1 MEDEDEVDE
10 DLVDVVMVVMVD
22 TDIIHTIII
31 SIQDTTVEIDT
42 KAEERFRQHRTD
54 LFNLKL
60 DVHFQ
65 PSNKLL
71 LTVLR

>member
-1 MEDEDEVDE
+1 MEDEDVVDV

-22 TDIIHTIII
+22 ADIIHTIII
-31 SIQDTTVEIDT
+31 SIQDTTVGIDT

-54 LFNLKL
+54 LFYLKL
-60 DVHFQ
+60 DVRFQ